1 MVTQLSNQSART
13 LVPWQRLASTPGL
26 ANAASP
32 RRTRRPA
39 AAARLP
45 HRHKLPIVANR
56 LILLSPRRQV
66 GAGQNRR
73 IDNLL
78 SRRNGAALT
87 APVISNIK
95 RRRIL
100 RIIRSVASASV
111 HFSWGVSAK
120 PSMNGHLT
128 LLHGSA
134 VWTH

>member
-1 MVTQLSNQSART
+1 MATRPSNRSART

-26 ANAASP
+26 ANATSL

-39 AAARLP
+39 AARLL
-45 HRHKLPIVANR
+45 HRHKPPIVANR
-56 LILLSPRRQV
+56 LILLSPRRQA

-95 RRRIL
+95 WRRIL
-100 RIIRSVASASV
+100 RITRRVAL
-111 HFSWGVSAK
+111 G
-120 PSMNGHLT
+120 M
-128 LLHGSA
+128 
-134 VWTH
+134 